1 MIPICVLA
9 GGFWRPSDTC
19 GWGEGFW
26 RSLNCLLA
34 LEKVEFPRG
43 SMGVEARALS
53 VVEVVGR
60 EGTKGCPFIDQDGA
74 PKK

>member
-1 MIPICVLA
+1 M
-9 GGFWRPSDTC
+9 GG
-19 GWGEGFW
+19 GFW